1 MSPSAPR
8 IKSPQQLI
16 AESGADLEGHGLK
29 RTMGLFQLVCFGIG
43 AIVGTGI
50 FVGLSDSVAEAGPAV
65 VVSFVLA
72 AITCV
77 FTAFSFA
84 ELGGAIPVSGSS
96 YSFAYASLGERV
108 AFLVGWC
115 LLLEYGVSV
124 SAVAVGWSQ
133 YLNELLDSLVGLRL
147 PDVVS
152 AGPGDGGVINLP
164 AVVVIA
170 LAAVLLVRGVRES
183 ARATAAMAVLKIGIL
198 IVFLAIGFTAFED
211 GNLAPFAAHGAAGI
225 TAGASLA
232 FFSYI
237 GFDAITTAGEE
248 VKNPRRNIP
257 IAILVCLGV
266 VTVLYGAVAL
276 SAIGALGADD
286 VAGRPAALSLVVDQ
300 VTGST
305 VGGGIIAFG
314 AVVAIASVVL
324 AVMYGQTRVLMSM
337 SRDGLVPRI
346 FERVSPKS
354 ATPVA
359 NTWIVAGVFAVPAA
373 FSTLDVVVGLTT
385 IGTLAVMAVVNI
397 AVIALRRRNPELSR
411 SFRVPLYPLSPVL
424 GVGFCLYLIWGTG
437 WTTWIQFAVFLAVG
451 ALVYTFYSRRNS
463 RLAPTGT
470 PPTGTPPTGTPAAGT
485 PPTGMPA
492 AGTPAT
498 GTPATGTPAAGT
510 PPTGMPAAC
519 APSAGEV
526 PAGEVPADTART
538 GAVRT

>member
-1 MSPSAPR
+1 MTPSVSR
-8 IKSPQQLI
+8 IKTPQQLL

-29 RTMGLFQLVCFGIG
+29 RTMGLFQLVCFGVG

-65 VVSFVLA
+65 VISFVLA

-96 YSFAYASLGERV
+96 YSFAYASLGERA

-133 YLNELLDSLVGLRL
+133 YLNELLESLTGWQL
-147 PDVVS
+147 PAALS
-152 AGPGDGGVINLP
+152 AGPGEGGVVNVP

-170 LAAVLLVRGVRES
+170 LAATLLVRGVRES
-183 ARATAAMAVLKIGIL
+183 ARATAAMAILKIGIL
-198 IVFLAIGFTAFED
+198 IVFCAVGFSAFQA
-211 GNLAPFAAHGAAGI
+211 GHLSPFAEHGMGGI
-225 TAGASLA
+225 TAGASVA

-257 IAILVCLGV
+257 IAILICIGL
-266 VTVLYGAVAL
+266 VTLLYCAVAL
-276 SAIGALGADD
+276 SAIGALGADA
-286 VAGRPAALSLVVDQ
+286 VAGQPAALSLVVDQ
-300 VTGST
+300 VTGSS

-324 AVMYGQTRVLMSM
+324 AVMYGQTRILMSM
-337 SRDGLVPRI
+337 SRDGLVPRV

-359 NTWIVAGVFAVPAA
+359 NTWIVAAVFAVPAA
-373 FSTLDVVVGLTT
+373 FASLDVVVNLTT
-385 IGTLAVMAVVNI
+385 IGTLAVMAVVNL
-397 AVIALRRRNPELSR
+397 AVMVLRRRNPELPR
-411 SFRVPLYPLSPVL
+411 SFRVPLFPLSPIL
-424 GVGFCLYLIWGTG
+424 GIGFCLYLIWGTG
-437 WTTWIQFAVFLAVG
+437 WTTWLQFAGFLVVG
-451 ALVYTFYSRRNS
+451 TLVYAVYGRRRS
-463 RLAPTGT
+463 RLVT
-470 PPTGTPPTGTPAAGT
+470 
-485 PPTGMPA
+485 
-492 AGTPAT
+492 
-498 GTPATGTPAAGT
+498 
-510 PPTGMPAAC
+510 
-519 APSAGEV
+519 APSEGAAPV
-526 PAGEVPADTART
+526 SPAE
-538 GAVRT
+538 

>member
-1 MSPSAPR
+1 MSPRRPPSLSPRPGLR
-8 IKSPQQLI
+8 IKSPDQLV

-29 RTMGLFQLVCFGIG
+29 RTMGLFQLVCFGVG

-65 VVSFVLA
+65 VLSFVLA
-72 AITCV
+72 AITCI

-96 YSFAYASLGERV
+96 YSFAYATLGERI

-133 YLNELLDSLVGLRL
+133 YVNELLNSLVGWHL
-147 PDVVS
+147 PDALS

-164 AVVVIA
+164 AIVVIMM
-170 LAAVLLVRGVRES
+170 AATLLVRGIRES
-183 ARATAAMAVLKIGIL
+183 AGATAAMAVLKIGIL
-198 IVFLAIGFTAFED
+198 IAFCAIAFTAFEA
-211 GNLAPFAAHGAAGI
+211 GHLTPFATHGPAGV

-257 IAILVCLGV
+257 IAILICIGV
-266 VTVLYGAVAL
+266 ATLLYCAVAL
-276 SAIGALGADD
+276 TAIGALGADAVSD
-286 VAGRPAALSLVVDQ
+286 KPAALSLIVDQ

-324 AVMYGQTRVLMSM
+324 AVMYGQTRILMSM
-337 SRDGLVPRI
+337 SRDGLVPRV
-346 FERVSPKS
+346 FERVSPRT

-359 NTWIVAGVFAVPAA
+359 NTWIVAVVFAVPAA
-373 FSTLDVVVGLTT
+373 FASLDVVVNLTT
-385 IGTLAVMAVVNI
+385 IGTLGIMVAVNV
-397 AVIALRRRNPELSR
+397 AVIALRRGNPGLKR
-411 SFRVPLYPLSPVL
+411 SFRVPLYPLSPIL
-424 GVGFCLYLIWGTG
+424 GVLFCLYLMYGTG
-437 WTTWIQFAVFLAVG
+437 WATWVQFAVFLVAGAAVYAG
-451 ALVYTFYSRRNS
+451 YSRSRS
-463 RLAPTGT
+463 RLAG
-470 PPTGTPPTGTPAAGT
+470 
-485 PPTGMPA
+485 
-492 AGTPAT
+492 
-498 GTPATGTPAAGT
+498 
-510 PPTGMPAAC
+510 
-519 APSAGEV
+519 
-526 PAGEVPADTART
+526 ADQD
-538 GAVRT
+538 